1 MNHLQ
6 VETPNVHCLR
16 MGKPFAVTTNQFND
30 WFTDNQSAE
39 IISKETYLD
48 ARELQLQKGKT
59 ICLSTYC
66 NQELTIH
73 DNGYCA
79 DCVDFQKMEYEN

>member
-1 MNHLQ
+1 MKYLKVYEN
-6 VETPNVHCLR
+6 
-16 MGKPFAVTTNQFND
+16 
-30 WFTDNQSAE
+30 WFTDNQGATA
-39 IISKETYLD
+39 ISKDEYFEHLEYQ
-48 ARELQLQKGKT
+48 AKKGRT